1 MKITVNIDCTPEEV
15 RDFLGLPDVKKMQ
28 EDMLREVSQRM
39 SAGISAMDPAEALK
53 TWDRWGSVEA
63 GDSRSHTLNFMA
75 SLEAMGI
82 PDFTITADTPLH
94 AVFKRADGKRTYLAF
109 NARPTPL
116 EVRFSD
122 GQRLTVAPGQL
133 GRLAAP

>member
-53 TWDRWGSVEA
+53 TWMPGVPGMEQMQDFFARMTGTKA
-63 GDSRSHTLNFMA
+63 GK
-75 SLEAMGI
+75 G
-82 PDFTITADTPLH
+82 
-94 AVFKRADGKRTYLAF
+94 
-109 NARPTPL
+109 
-116 EVRFSD
+116 
-122 GQRLTVAPGQL
+122 
-133 GRLAAP
+133 